1 MITQRFTAMNSDVYV
16 AVVGGPRSL
25 VALAERRAHELERR
39 WSRFLPSS
47 EISRLNAAGGET
59 LAVSTDTIRLVAAAC
74 DAWAFTSGRYDPTV
88 LDAMLHLGY
97 ERSFETVQAGL
108 AEALCAIP
116 AVGCDGI
123 EIDEIAATVRL
134 PRGVRLDP
142 GGIGKGLAADLISEE
157 LLCAGAGGAMVSMGG
172 DVRVRGEGPHRD
184 GWSVGIEHP
193 VHRTRSL
200 ATVQLVDGAVA
211 TSSRI
216 GRRWRRMD
224 GMAHHL
230 LNARTGRPTVGVT
243 AVSVIAATGAWA
255 DALTK
260 VCCTDPAGAALDGR
274 LGRATAI
281 VVHDDGQVEVLG
293 APLPGLQLAA

>member
-1 MITQRFTAMNSDVYV
+1 MITHRFTAMSSDAYV
-16 AVVGGPRSL
+16 AIVGGPRSL

-47 EISRLNAAGGET
+47 EINRLNAAGGEA
-59 LAVSTDTIRLVAAAC
+59 LAVSTDTVRLIAAAC
-74 DAWAFTSGRYDPTV
+74 DAWAFTGGRYDPTV

-97 ERSFETVQAGL
+97 ERSIETVRAGL
-108 AEALCAIP
+108 AEALCAVP

-123 EIDEIAATVRL
+123 EIDEVAGTVRL
-134 PRGVRLDP
+134 PLGVRLDA

-157 LLCAGAGGAMVSMGG
+157 LLRAGARGAMVSLGG
-172 DVRVRGEGPHRD
+172 DLRVRGEGPHPD

-193 VHRTRSL
+193 LRRTCSL
-200 ATVQLVDGAVA
+200 AAVQLVDGAVA
-211 TSSRI
+211 TSSRM

-243 AVSVIAATGAWA
+243 AVTVIAATGAWA

-260 VCCTDPAGAALDGR
+260 VCCTDPAGAALDGW
-274 LGRATAI
+274 LGKATAI
-281 VVHDDGQVEVLG
+281 VVHDDGEVRVIG
-293 APLPGLQLAA
+293 TPLSGLQLAA

>member
-1 MITQRFTAMNSDVYV
+1 MITHRFRAMSSDAYV

-25 VALAERRAHELERR
+25 TALAERRALELERR

-59 LAVSTDTIRLVAAAC
+59 VAVTTDTLRLVTTAC
-74 DAWAFTSGRYDPTV
+74 DAWAFTGGRFDPTV

-97 ERSFETVQAGL
+97 EQSIETVRAGL
-108 AEALCAIP
+108 AEALCAVP
-116 AVGCDGI
+116 AIGCDGI
-123 EIDEIAATVRL
+123 EIDELAGTVRL
-134 PRGVRLDP
+134 PAGVRLDA
-142 GGIGKGLAADLISEE
+142 GGIGKGLAADLITEE
-157 LLCAGAGGAMVSMGG
+157 LLRAGARGAMVSLGG
-172 DVRVRGEGPHRD
+172 DLRVRGEGPHAD

-193 VHRTRSL
+193 LQRTRSL
-200 ATVQLVDGAVA
+200 ATVQMVDGAVA
-211 TSSRI
+211 TSSRM

-224 GMAHHL
+224 GMVHHL
-230 LNARTGRPTVGVT
+230 VNARTGRSTVGVT

-260 VCCTDPAGAALDGR
+260 VCCTDPEGAVDGG
-274 LGRATAI
+274 LGQATAI
-281 VVHDDGQVEVLG
+281 VVHDDGAVRVVG